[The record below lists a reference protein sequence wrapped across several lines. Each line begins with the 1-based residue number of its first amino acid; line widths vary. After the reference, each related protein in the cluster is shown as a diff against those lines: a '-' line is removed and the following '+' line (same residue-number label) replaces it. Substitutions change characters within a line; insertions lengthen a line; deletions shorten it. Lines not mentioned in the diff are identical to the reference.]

1 MLTRRQALTSAAA
14 AFATALPLPLHAASD
29 SNRPPS
35 PDYTDGRIRLSCGR
49 CLSYRD
55 YGDNTGGPLIFY
67 FHGTPGSRIELSI
80 ADQESYDSRARVV
93 AIDRPGMGRSTYYSN
108 RRITHWPSDVL
119 ELAAAL
125 GYGDQKFGVIGL
137 SGGGPY
143 AAVCAHQ
150 IPERLT
156 HVAIVSGHAPL
167 YACGTCPGNQDK
179 KIELVRDLPRLGKKV
194 VDLVDRRMDR
204 KPDKAVKKISESW
217 TASDRKLILCD
228 QRRYCKLIEN
238 LREANRCGTHG
249 LVKDITLLGSC
260 WGFCLS
266 EIIGVPVS
274 IWQGGCDQIVTPS
287 MARYFHKHID
297 GSELIIDPKA
307 GHVTMFK
314 WHVKEILSR
323 FGITVPA
330 PAIS

>member
-1 MLTRRQALTSAAA
+1 MISRRQALTSAAA
-14 AFATALPLPLHAASD
+14 AFAAALPYPLQAASD

-35 PDYTDGRIRLSCGR
+35 PDYTDGRIRLSSGR

-67 FHGTPGSRIELSI
+67 FHGTPGSRLELSI
-80 ADQESYDSRARVV
+80 ADQESYDSKARVV

-119 ELAAAL
+119 ELASAL
-125 GYGDQKFGVIGL
+125 GYGDQQFGVIGL

-179 KIELVRDLPRLGKKV
+179 MIELVRDHPRLAQKGIN
-194 VDLVDRRMDR
+194 LIDRRLDR
-204 KPDKAVKKISESW
+204 KPDKVVKRISKNW
-217 TASDRKLILCD
+217 AASDRKLILCD
-228 QRRYCKLIEN
+228 SRRYCQLISN
-238 LREANRCGTHG
+238 LREATRCGSAG
-249 LVKDITLLGSC
+249 LVKDIGLLGSC

-266 EIIGVPVS
+266 HITGVPVS
-274 IWQGGCDQIVTPS
+274 IWQGGCDPIVTPS
-287 MARYFHKHID
+287 MARYFHKQID
-297 GSELIIDPKA
+297 GSELVIDPRA

-314 WHVKEILSR
+314 WHVKEIFTR
-323 FGITVPA
+323 FGLA
-330 PAIS
+330 